1 MDKLIIQGGAR
12 LQGEIRI
19 SGAKNAALPILA
31 ATLLANGPVTVRN
44 MPHLHDI
51 TTMIELFGRMGIEPV
66 IDEKLSVEVDARAI
80 KTLVAPYEL
89 VKTMRASIL
98 VLGPM
103 LEENLRR
110 TLLVARG
117 DWSVLVTRPISG
129 TLILLAAVMLLAAL
143 LPAVRQRRDR
153 AFGD

>member
-1 MDKLIIQGGAR
+1 VKLLTLPYRFLFPSIVCFCVIGLYTLSNNNFDIYLAG
-12 LQGEIRI
+12 LF
-19 SGAKNAALPILA
+19 AAIGFAFIKLRCEAGP
-31 ATLLANGPVTVRN
+31 LLLG
-44 MPHLHDI
+44 M
-51 TTMIELFGRMGIEPV
+51 
-66 IDEKLSVEVDARAI
+66 
-80 KTLVAPYEL
+80 
-89 VKTMRASIL
+89 

-153 AFGD
+153 AFRD

>member
-1 MDKLIIQGGAR
+1 
-12 LQGEIRI
+12 
-19 SGAKNAALPILA
+19 
-31 ATLLANGPVTVRN
+31 
-44 MPHLHDI
+44 
-51 TTMIELFGRMGIEPV
+51 
-66 IDEKLSVEVDARAI
+66 
-80 KTLVAPYEL
+80 
-89 VKTMRASIL
+89 

-117 DWSVLVTRPISG
+117 DWSVLVTRPISC

-143 LPAVRQRRDR
+143 SPAVRQRRAR